1 MRIITTVCLFLVL
14 TGCVIIQSGQQQAQ
28 SDLQTTYNYVEP
40 FHIAMEQL
48 LQNNNT
54 AGMKSFIKEYPDS
67 LFIKDAEQLLKLQS
81 NAVKCRR
88 QTKTCD
94 TQLNSS
100 HQELQKLKED
110 IDRLTQLNLEMDR
123 SSP

>member
-1 MRIITTVCLFLVL
+1 MRNFSIACLFLFL
-14 TGCVIIQSGQQQAQ
+14 TGCVTILSGQQQSQ
-28 SDLQTTYNYVEP
+28 SDLQATYNYVEP
-40 FHIAMEQL
+40 FHNAMEQL
-48 LQNNNT
+48 LQNDNS

-67 LFIKDAEQLLKLQS
+67 IFIKDAEQLLALHN
-81 NAVKCRR
+81 NAEECRS
-88 QTKTCD
+88 QIKSCD
-94 TQLNSS
+94 TQLDSS

>member
-1 MRIITTVCLFLVL
+1 MRKISIACLFLFL
-14 TGCVIIQSGQQQAQ
+14 TGCVNILSGQQQSQ
-28 SDLQTTYNYVEP
+28 SDLQATYNYVEP
-40 FHIAMEQL
+40 FHNAMEQL
-48 LQNNNT
+48 LQNNNS

-67 LFIKDAEQLLKLQS
+67 IFIKDAEQLLKLHS
-81 NAVKCRR
+81 NAEKYRS
-88 QTKTCD
+88 QIKTCD
-94 TQLNSS
+94 TQLDSS

>member
-1 MRIITTVCLFLVL
+1 MRKISIVCLFLFL
-14 TGCVIIQSGQQQAQ
+14 TGCVNILSGQQQSQ
-28 SDLQTTYNYVEP
+28 SDLQATYNYVEP
-40 FHIAMEQL
+40 FHNAMEQL
-48 LQNNNT
+48 LQNNNS

-67 LFIKDAEQLLKLQS
+67 IFIKDAEQLLKLHS
-81 NAVKCRR
+81 NAEKYRS
-88 QTKTCD
+88 QIKTCD
-94 TQLNSS
+94 TQLDSS